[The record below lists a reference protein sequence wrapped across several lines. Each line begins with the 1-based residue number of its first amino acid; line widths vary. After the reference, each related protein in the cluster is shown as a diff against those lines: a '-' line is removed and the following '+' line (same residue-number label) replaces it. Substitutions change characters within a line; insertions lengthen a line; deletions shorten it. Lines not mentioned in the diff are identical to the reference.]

1 MKSGCH
7 SKKSE
12 SLSPCTHSSEAVYRD
27 FFQRQ
32 EADIKQKYLVISPG
46 EKFLY
51 YFKCPIFNRNI
62 DCMQKIGNRDLHI
75 GNRDLHIGNHDLH
88 IRNKSKEQKL
98 PLNDPTY

>member
-1 MKSGCH
+1 MSHCLHAHTALKQ
-7 SKKSE
+7 
-12 SLSPCTHSSEAVYRD
+12 CTEI

-75 GNRDLHIGNHDLH
+75 GNRDLHI
-88 IRNKSKEQKL
+88 RNKSKEQKL
-98 PLNDPTY
+98 PLNDPTC